1 MTKICGPLGWATL
14 HSVAAL
20 YPDEPSELEKQLVAQ
35 WMEAFRRT
43 IVCEKCHN
51 HFTQLLKEYSVVYP
65 AWNAS
70 RKAFTLFVLRAHNT
84 VNKRNGKPTFT
95 MKDSFEHLRRNVSPE
110 NVHLQ
115 RQSYILFIR
124 RDWNRQT
131 TLAGAS
137 AARYVKELTTVET
150 DYWGT
155 RDSFTWDEIETLVE
169 GNHTDPLPSA
179 EAPKTSLGR
188 IAQSFSGIPRPPRRL
203 LTSAPPQHAPPI
215 AQPKPHSPP
224 QTSILRSV
232 TSSKPRFSFV
242 SR

>member
-1 MTKICGPLGWATL
+1 MTKIWGPLGWATL

-20 YPDEPSELEKQLVAQ
+20 YPDAPSDLEKQLLVQ
-35 WMEAFRRT
+35 WIDAFRRT

-51 HFTQLLKEYSVVYP
+51 HFTQLLKEYSVLYP
-65 AWNAS
+65 GWNAS
-70 RKAFTLFVLRAHNT
+70 RKALSLFVLRAHNT
-84 VNKRNGKPTFT
+84 VNKRNGRPIFT
-95 MKDSFEHLRRNVSPE
+95 MKESFEHLRRNVPPE
-110 NVHLQ
+110 SANLQ

-155 RDSFTWDEIETLVE
+155 RDSFTWDEIEALVE
-169 GNHTDPLPSA
+169 ENNTDPLPSA
-179 EAPKTSLGR
+179 QAPKSTIGLIS
-188 IAQSFSGIPRPPRRL
+188 QSFTGIPRPPRRA
-203 LTSAPPQHAPPI
+203 APQPQVQAPVPSPKLVS
-215 AQPKPHSPP
+215 QPSVV
-224 QTSILRSV
+224 RSV